1 MARKVFI
8 SSGMSIDPALAAI
21 AQQDVVAALLWPW
34 ILTAFDDW
42 GRAKDDA
49 IQLKLQVVP
58 GFAEI
63 TVERVEQALTLYAE
77 AGLIRRYQVGG
88 RRYMC
93 IEPDKWFRYQTHIH
107 REKRTKD
114 DSVIPPPPV
123 ESLPAEPVAEVRAL
137 SRDRAETREATRG
150 FADSSASPS
159 SLPPFLPS
167 PSPSP
172 SPSPTEDPPLPF
184 ADANGLPPA
193 DAAGAAPH
201 RPTDAEAAAPQPR
214 PAPRRL
220 DPAIRALVKTWRDE
234 LTAQGIPLPRDWH
247 LVAGGILTGWIQAGR
262 DVTSLADWW
271 TWARDHPYW
280 VRRRHE
286 PDLWWRSYGEWRASQ
301 GAPLPR
307 DRPNGRPR
315 QDWLAGAAAVE
326 ALLHADRGPPP
337 ATGPPDDEEGR
348 TDDPP

>member
-8 SSGMSIDPALAAI
+8 SSDISFDENLDRV
-21 AQQDVVAALLWPW
+21 AQENPTAALMWPW
-34 ILTAFDDW
+34 LLTYFDDW
-42 GRAKDDA
+42 GRASASPSRIRRQVFSAFAFSDDEIRA
-49 IQLKLQVVP
+49 ALQ
-58 GFAEI
+58 
-63 TVERVEQALTLYAE
+63 LYA
-77 AGLIRRYQVGG
+77 QVGLLLLYQGPDG
-88 RRYMC
+88 RDY
-93 IEPDKWFRYQTHIH
+93 IAIPKDKWFAYQTHI
-107 REKRTKD
+107 RAEKRD
-114 DSVIPPPPV
+114 
-123 ESLPAEPVAEVRAL
+123 
-137 SRDRAETREATRG
+137 RDRSKYPAPPTSAMAGPTSRAGSREDARDD
-150 FADSSASPS
+150 AHLRVPERDDAQLRASPS
-159 SLPPFLPS
+159 PSPSPAPS

-172 SPSPTEDPPLPF
+172 SPSEDPPLPF
-184 ADANGLPPA
+184 ANANGLTPA

-201 RPTDAEAAAPQPR
+201 RPTDAAAPAPQPR
-214 PAPRRL
+214 QAPRRL

-247 LVAGGILTGWIQAGR
+247 LVAGGILTRSIQAGR

-286 PDLWWRSYGEWRASQ
+286 PDLWWRSFGEWRASQ

-315 QDWLAGAAAVE
+315 HDWLAGGAAVE

-337 ATGPPDDEEGR
+337 TATPPTDEEGR